1 MNQDL
6 RRMMYVAP
14 LSSDATIHAPS
25 PACARRDAADRA
37 DDIGPHSF
45 ASNCTGL
52 SNGMLRMVSMMDTFL
67 TRYLFFS
74 TFLLYISYIFCIFA
88 N

>member
-1 MNQDL
+1 MVTVSIAICFITFFCKGNVKTVLNSERTSISAYFYDL

-14 LSSDATIHAPS
+14 LSSDATIHSPS

-45 ASNCTGL
+45 ASN
-52 SNGMLRMVSMMDTFL
+52 
-67 TRYLFFS
+67 
-74 TFLLYISYIFCIFA
+74 
-88 N
+88 